1 MVHGGFSGGYQGV
14 CNTLW
19 SNFKAGKYAGWSKA
33 GTSESVVRKGD
44 AVIMNTGHDGDA
56 SHCCVGTG
64 RCVGGA

>member
-44 AVIMNTGHDGDA
+44 AVIMNNGHDGDA